1 MAEDE
6 IAKHSRKIYKTWFNK
21 ELSIWHKI
29 SEFLIEIT
37 IIVFAVTISIW
48 FHNMS
53 EHKHQQEEV
62 KQFLTGLKADLMQDI
77 KEMENDK
84 ESYQKQSAIFTYL
97 SRLKKSQ
104 LPSRDTLNAHSNW
117 LTNTTA
123 LNPND
128 GRFQGFKSSGKIGT
142 IENDSLQNDIMDLYE
157 ENIPALLNST
167 YGYIRIKT
175 IFFDLLAKNTKRLTD
190 STDNMIE
197 VIKTDESFNLSR
209 PLSSPAQV
217 LERYDQCIQLM
228 ERIIARIDKEYN

>member
-6 IAKHSRKIYKTWFNK
+6 IVKHTRKIYKTWFNK
-21 ELSIWHKI
+21 ELTIWHKI

-37 IIVFAVTISIW
+37 IIVFAVSISIW

-62 KQFLTGLKADLMQDI
+62 KQFLMGLRADLEQDI

-97 SRLKKSQ
+97 RNLRMNQ
-104 LPSRDTLNAHSNW
+104 LPNRDTLNANGNW
-117 LTNTTA
+117 IFNTTA

-157 ENIPALLNST
+157 ENIPALLHST
-167 YGYIRIKT
+167 DSYIRIKT
-175 IFFDLLAKNTKRLTD
+175 LFIDLLNKNSKRLTD

-197 VIKTDESFNLSR
+197 VIKTDESFNLCRALCR
-209 PLSSPAQV
+209 PDQV

-228 ERIIARIDKEYN
+228 EKIIARIDKEYS

>member
-21 ELSIWHKI
+21 ELTIWHKL

-62 KQFLTGLKADLMQDI
+62 KQFLTGLKADLEQDI

-97 SRLKKSQ
+97 RNLKKNQ
-104 LPSRDTLNAHSNW
+104 MPNRDTLNANANW
-117 LTNTTA
+117 IFNTTA

-157 ENIPALLNST
+157 ENIPAL
-167 YGYIRIKT
+167 
-175 IFFDLLAKNTKRLTD
+175 
-190 STDNMIE
+190 
-197 VIKTDESFNLSR
+197 
-209 PLSSPAQV
+209 
-217 LERYDQCIQLM
+217 
-228 ERIIARIDKEYN
+228 